1 MSVSIIYIVAGLLSL
16 LPERNNYMHNPSN
29 TELLLLSERIL
40 EKVKKGEPTLDI
52 EDILAR
58 IDKQELLEEI
68 TDDAAK
74 KTFWINIY
82 NAWYQLLATRE
93 QLKKPE
99 IFTSK
104 VILIAGVKFSLD
116 DIEHGILR
124 KYRWKYSKG
133 YFPSFFPG
141 KLVKTLSVEEIDY
154 RIHFAL
160 NCGAVSCPPILF
172 YTYDKIESQLDQ
184 ATRSFLLSE
193 TVIDDDKKEVRVS
206 KILDWFRG
214 DFGGKEGIRNIIG
227 GIFEKSIRNY
237 SIKFTAY
244 DWSAKLNNFE

>member
-1 MSVSIIYIVAGLLSL
+1 
-16 LPERNNYMHNPSN
+16 MHNPSN

-172 YTYDKIESQLDQ
+172 YSYDKIESQLDQ